1 MGFKHQLRNDKNRF
15 VCECDY
21 CHKDFI
27 CNTESCKIWQY
38 TFCGDCLR
46 NYDEEE
52 YEIVRLN
59 YPRTNLKVTQG
70 VNDLYSTYS
79 NLMYLI
85 VNKDLAKTYSY
96 GTRHKFLFK
105 CPVCGDE
112 KYEEGRYVI
121 KYKCYNCPN
130 DSLSYPNK
138 FLRAFMKHFDVNNL
152 EYEYRPSWIKPYR
165 YDCYF
170 EFNEQKYIIEMDG
183 GIGHGKLKFNSKEKD
198 VEGLKRDRY
207 KDILAKE
214 HGIKVIRINCD
225 VSSVDFI
232 KESILKSQLSEILDL
247 SKVNWEDCG
256 KWALSNLLIKVCEYY
271 KNAKDENKST
281 LNISKIF
288 DLDRSAIEKYL
299 KIGTECGLCFYD
311 KELANKL
318 RIEQTTKTHRAKAHK
333 IKVFYYNEFVG
344 IFIME
349 DLLEYLR
356 KNTISNSKD
365 RSIKDTIRNIC
376 RGDLKRKT
384 YFGYRFEYAD

>member
-96 GTRHKFLFK
+96 GTKHKFLFK

-152 EYEYRPSWIKPYR
+152 EEGGHPSWIKPYR

-198 VEGLKRDRY
+198 VEGLERDRY

-214 HGIKVIRINCD
+214 HDIEVIRINCD

-271 KNAKDENKST
+271 KNAKNENKST

-288 DLDRSAIEKYL
+288 DLDRSTVEKYL
-299 KIGTECGLCFYD
+299 NIGT
-311 KELANKL
+311 
-318 RIEQTTKTHRAKAHK
+318 
-333 IKVFYYNEFVG
+333 
-344 IFIME
+344 
-349 DLLEYLR
+349 
-356 KNTISNSKD
+356 
-365 RSIKDTIRNIC
+365 
-376 RGDLKRKT
+376 
-384 YFGYRFEYAD
+384 